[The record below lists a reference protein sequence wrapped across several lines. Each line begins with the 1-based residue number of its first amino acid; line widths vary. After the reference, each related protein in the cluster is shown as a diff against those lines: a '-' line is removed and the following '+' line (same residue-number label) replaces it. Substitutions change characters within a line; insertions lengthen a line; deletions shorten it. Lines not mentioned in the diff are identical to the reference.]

1 MGSPS
6 SDADSTLTCAMVCTY
21 IHLMV
26 DRKALKAYFDSEIF
40 RVFAEPVR
48 YNIFRFLAEEGPCDV
63 SSIARGFS
71 QDRSVISRHLQTLE
85 RAGVVQ
91 SEKVSRQVIYS
102 VSGEAMIARM
112 EENLAV
118 LKKIISTCCK

>member
-1 MGSPS
+1 
-6 SDADSTLTCAMVCTY
+6 
-21 IHLMV
+21 MV
-26 DRKALKAYFDSEIF
+26 DRKAIKAYFDSEIF

-48 YNIFRFLAEEGPCDV
+48 YYIFRFLAEEGPSDI

-102 VSGEAMIARM
+102 VSGQAMIARM